1 MPALAGQQS
10 PEIWFGSEAKFLT
23 PDISPDIPVNFY
35 WGDAG
40 FHQTNW
46 QDAVKKLEFLN
57 ILAFLN
63 LCKMFIFLFQRMSR
77 HDNC

>member
-1 MPALAGQQS
+1 MPALAGQQT

-23 PDISPDIPVNFY
+23 PDISPDIPVNSY

-46 QDAVKKLEFLN
+46 QDAVKKLEF
-57 ILAFLN
+57 
-63 LCKMFIFLFQRMSR
+63 
-77 HDNC
+77 

>member
-1 MPALAGQQS
+1 MPALTGQQT

-23 PDISPDIPVNFY
+23 PDILPDIPVNFY

-46 QDAVKKLEFLN
+46 QDAVKKMEFLD

-63 LCKMFIFLFQRMSR
+63 LC
-77 HDNC
+77 